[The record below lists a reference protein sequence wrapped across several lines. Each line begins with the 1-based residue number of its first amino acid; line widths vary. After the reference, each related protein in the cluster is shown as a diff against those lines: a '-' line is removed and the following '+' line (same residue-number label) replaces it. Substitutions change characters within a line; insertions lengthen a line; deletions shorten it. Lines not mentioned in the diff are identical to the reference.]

1 MLTKTQHTPSQFNQP
16 LTVNNISVV
25 QNIFLKRIPER
36 GYGRRENI
44 KDIKL
49 NSMGMR
55 KAIVLKTSPFLYD
68 KMWFLFT

>member
-1 MLTKTQHTPSQFNQP
+1 M
-16 LTVNNISVV
+16 VV
-25 QNIFLKRIPER
+25 GK
-36 GYGRRENI
+36 NI